1 MITVLLAEDMHMV
14 RGALVAL
21 LSLEPDINVV
31 AEAVAGDEILPA
43 ARRTNPDVAVID
55 IDLPGIDGLT
65 AAGEIHQHL
74 PECRTLILTSH
85 GRPGALRRALS
96 AKVGGFLMKDTPAA
110 ELATA
115 IREVVAGRRVIDSQL
130 ALAAWDAQECP
141 LSQRELEVLRLVA
154 SGANPVDIAKA
165 LFLTPGTVRNYL
177 TTISTKL
184 GARNR
189 TDAIR
194 LAREADWI

>member
-21 LSLEPDINVV
+21 LSLEPDIDVV

-43 ARRTNPDVAVID
+43 AQRTNPDVAVID

-65 AAGEIHQHL
+65 AAAEIHRHL
-74 PECRTLILTSH
+74 PNCRTLILTSH

-96 AKVGGFLMKDTPAA
+96 AKVGGFILKDTPA
-110 ELATA
+110 EGLATA
-115 IREVVAGRRVIDSQL
+115 IREVVAGRRVIDSEL
-130 ALAAWDAQECP
+130 ALAAWDTAECP
-141 LSQRELEVLRLVA
+141 LSRRELEVLRLAA
-154 SGANPVDIAKA
+154 SGADPVDIAKG

-177 TTISTKL
+177 TTIATKL
-184 GARNR
+184 NARNR

-194 LAREADWI
+194 VAKEADWI